1 MEQKN
6 KLKKQE
12 NVISYLPPQALDLE
26 KAVIGAILIDREAL
40 PQVSDFLKSEMFYLE
55 KHMLIFLAIENLYA
69 QNNPVDT
76 LTVTM
81 ELKRMG
87 KLDAVGGPY
96 EISVMSNSVGSSLH
110 IQYHARIIFQKYIL
124 RKVIEV
130 SNNASKLAYQ
140 EEVDA
145 LDILYKTQD
154 VLRDLEN
161 GIVQDEVRAIDDVIE
176 ETFEQM
182 RRAKGAN
189 GVLGLECHLTALNE
203 TICGFQ
209 KGFVHIIAG
218 RPGMGK
224 SALAKSIT
232 LSLVK
237 KKIKCRF
244 FSLEMTAPQLMI
256 GFLSEALEINNNR
269 VAKGDLLDDEWMKME
284 QLRLEFKNYLEIDA
298 TPAITIGYLEAQV
311 RKAVAKGVQFIA
323 IDYLQLM
330 TLSKAE
336 SKNKIREQEIS
347 YLSSNI
353 KRIAKQYNI
362 PIVLLSQLSR
372 AVEDRADKVP
382 QLSDLRES
390 GSIEQDAEV
399 VIFCYR
405 PQYYK
410 LFEDRQGNSMR
421 GLAKLIVAKNRFGP
435 IEDIVTKFFPTL
447 TKYDTFESSVKLEEI
462 QPELP
467 GISTPTEEQL
477 NLL

>member
-6 KLKKQE
+6 KFKKEEQKL
-12 NVISYLPPQALDLE
+12 SYLPPQALDLE
-26 KAVIGAILIDREAL
+26 KAVIGALLIDTRSIGEIASFMK
-40 PQVSDFLKSEMFYLE
+40 PEMFYSE
-55 KHMLIFLAIENLYA
+55 VNEEFYRAIETLHLANSPIDA
-69 QNNPVDT
+69 
-76 LTVTM
+76 LTVIQ
-81 ELKRMG
+81 ELKKAG
-87 KLDAVGGPY
+87 KLDFVGGPY
-96 EISVMSNSVGSSLH
+96 EVATATNGVASSLH

-124 RKVIEV
+124 REIIRTATEAIHL
-130 SNNASKLAYQ
+130 SYEDETDSL
-140 EEVDA
+140 E
-145 LDILYKTQD
+145 ILYKTQD

-161 GIVQDEVRAIDDVIE
+161 GIVQDEVTSINDVID

-182 RRAKGAN
+182 KRAKGAN
-189 GVLGLECHLTALNE
+189 GVLGLESHLTALNE

-209 KGFVHIIAG
+209 KGFVHIVAG

-232 LSLVK
+232 LSLISK
-237 KKIKCRF
+237 GIKCRF

-256 GFLSEALEINNNR
+256 GFLSEAAEINNQR
-269 VAKGDLLDDEWMKME
+269 IAKGDLLDDEWAK
-284 QLRLEFKNYLEIDA
+284 LERIRMQFKDTLEIDA
-298 TPAITIGYLEAQV
+298 TPSITIGYLEAQV

-330 TLSKAE
+330 TLTKAE

-372 AVEDRADKVP
+372 AVEERADKVP

-405 PQYYK
+405 PEYYK
-410 LFEDRQGNSMR
+410 IFEDKQGNSMR

-435 IEDIVTKFFPTL
+435 IEDIITKFYPSL
-447 TKYDTFESSVKLEEI
+447 TKYDTFTSSVVI
-462 QPELP
+462 D
-467 GISTPTEEQL
+467 EQQQL
-477 NLL
+477 SIPSEDLFKSL